1 MMPAHSPGHT
11 SFRAL
16 GTDVFVAV
24 RDARELATA
33 TRLSR
38 AVLKDVDDVASRFR
52 PDTDLVAVNR
62 EPGRWVRVDPLLV
75 AAVDAAVAAAEATD
89 GLVSP
94 LLGQPLVE
102 LGYDRDFSTLVE
114 RPDSPGSP
122 SPPPRLDAW
131 REIST
136 DPDGRVRIPDGT
148 ALDLGSIGKAWA
160 ADLAATACDQRL
172 TSAALVSVG
181 GDLRI
186 TAPDGDTWPVALS
199 EQPGG
204 PVTGVVHLDRGGL
217 ATSSTRVRRW
227 ASGGVRRHHLLDP
240 RTGLPAAEI
249 WHTVTATGDTC
260 AAANTASTAAVVLGA
275 DAVPWLTVR
284 GVTARLVDAE
294 GRLHRTGGWPAEE
307 DAA

>member
-1 MMPAHSPGHT
+1 MTPAHT
-11 SFRAL
+11 TFRAI

-24 RDARELATA
+24 RDSRELVAA
-33 TRLSR
+33 TRIAQ
-38 AVLKDVDDVASRFR
+38 AVLRDVDDVASRFR

-62 EPGRWVRVDPLLV
+62 APGRWVQVDPLLV

-94 LLGQPLVE
+94 LLGRPLVE
-102 LGYDRDFSTLVE
+102 LGYDRDFGELVE
-114 RPDSPGSP
+114 RPDSPAP
-122 SPPPRLDAW
+122 VSPPPRLDAW
-131 REIST
+131 REIGT
-136 DPDGRVRIPDGT
+136 DLAGRVRIPAGT

-160 ADLAATACDQRL
+160 ADLVATACEQRL
-172 TSAALVSVG
+172 SAGALVSVG

-186 TAPDGDTWPVALS
+186 AAPDGDTWPVALS

-227 ASGGVRRHHLLDP
+227 GSRGVRRHHLLDP
-240 RTGLPAAEI
+240 RTGRPAAEV

-260 AAANTASTAAVVLGA
+260 AAANTATTAAVVLGA
-275 DAVPWLTVR
+275 EAPAWLTAR
-284 GVTARLVDAE
+284 GVTARLVNPE
-294 GRLHRTGGWPAEE
+294 GVLHRTGGWPAEE
-307 DAA
+307 AAA

>member
-1 MMPAHSPGHT
+1 MTPAPSLGHT
-11 SFRAL
+11 RFRAL

-24 RDARELATA
+24 RDARELAAA
-33 TRLSR
+33 TRLTR
-38 AVLKDVDDVASRFR
+38 AVLSDVDDVASRFR

-62 EPGRWVRVDPLLV
+62 DPGRWVTVDPLLV
-75 AAVDAAVAAAEATD
+75 TAVVAAVAAAEATD

-94 LLGQPLVE
+94 LLGRPLVE
-102 LGYDRDFSTLVE
+102 LGYDRDFGALVE
-114 RPDSPGSP
+114 RSDAPELV

-131 REIST
+131 REIGT
-136 DPDGRVRIPDGT
+136 DPAGRVRIPAGT

-160 ADLAATACDQRL
+160 ADLCATACERQL
-172 TSAALVSVG
+172 AAAALVSVG

-186 TAPDGDTWPVALS
+186 AAPDDGTWPVALS

-227 ASGGVRRHHLLDP
+227 GSRGVRRHHLLDP
-240 RTGLPAAEI
+240 RTGLPAAEV

-260 AAANTASTAAVVLGA
+260 AAANTATTAAVVLGA
-275 DAVPWLTVR
+275 EAPAWLTSR
-284 GVTARLVDAE
+284 GVTARLVDPQ
-294 GRLHRTGGWPAEE
+294 GRLHLTGGWPVEE
-307 DAA
+307 AAA

>member
-1 MMPAHSPGHT
+1 MTPGDAR
-11 SFRAL
+11 FRAL

-24 RDARELATA
+24 RDARELGEA
-33 TRLSR
+33 TRIAR
-38 AVLKDVDDVASRFR
+38 AVLADVDDVASRFR

-62 EPGRWVRVDPLLV
+62 DPGRWVSVDPLLV
-75 AAVDAAVAAAEATD
+75 AAVEAALAAAEATG

-94 LLGQPLVE
+94 LLGRPLVE
-102 LGYDRDFSTLVE
+102 LGYDRDFGTLVE
-114 RPDSPGSP
+114 RPGSGQ
-122 SPPPRLDAW
+122 SLSAPPPLDAW
-131 REIST
+131 REIRT
-136 DPDGRVRIPDGT
+136 DPSGRLRIPAGT

-160 ADLAATACDQRL
+160 ADLVATACAHRL
-172 TSAALVSVG
+172 SAAALVSVG

-186 TAPDGDTWPVALS
+186 SAPDGGSWPVALS

-240 RTGLPAAEI
+240 RTGLPAAEV

-260 AAANTASTAAVVLGA
+260 AAANTASTAAVVLGVEA
-275 DAVPWLTVR
+275 PEWLDTHR
-284 GVTARLVDAE
+284 VTARLVDPR
-294 GRLHRTGGWPAEE
+294 GRLVRTGGWPHEE
-307 DAA
+307 AAA